1 PPWRVS
7 GPGQVVRAHVSGVLH
22 FSPAPQLVSPGGMT
36 VQLFPLALL
45 HSLELPAGPGGSKL
59 RFRLW
64 LISGWLSQ
72 LPDSPVTQ
80 LPVLGSIAPPLLKQS
95 SSPMQVPGALGLP
108 PAQAVL
114 QVWKTSWIDRPV
126 QSGLPLLMMQLR

>member
-1 PPWRVS
+1 
-7 GPGQVVRAHVSGVLH
+7 
-22 FSPAPQLVSPGGMT
+22 M
-36 VQLFPLALL
+36 QLFPLALL
-45 HSLELPAGPGGSKL
+45 HLPELPAGPGGSKS

-80 LPVLGSIAPPLLKQS
+80 LPVLGSITPPLLKQS
-95 SSPMQVPGALGLP
+95 ISPMQLSGALESP
-108 PAQAVL
+108 AAQAVL

-126 QSGLPLLMMQLR
+126 QSGLPLLMMQLRAAAVSCRTS